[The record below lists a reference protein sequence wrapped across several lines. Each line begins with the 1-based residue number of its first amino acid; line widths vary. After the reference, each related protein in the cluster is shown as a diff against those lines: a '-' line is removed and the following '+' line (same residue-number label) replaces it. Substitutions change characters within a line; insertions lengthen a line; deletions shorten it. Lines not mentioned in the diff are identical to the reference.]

1 MQNISPERNVLDY
14 FIAGKDVSELYDYIG
29 REMIFT
35 DYDEITKDNIRDVIN
50 NAFVIHMKNVAEEKY
65 LFNYVAG
72 DQDIKKREKEIRSEI
87 NERVVINI
95 ASRIKNFKVGYE
107 YSNPVTYIKAGEV
120 KALKSKLAKVIQRL
134 FKNKK
139 DESISDDERINAL
152 NEMLREQSKSSKDV
166 LLADSFKS
174 CGLGYRLIL
183 PNDNENE
190 LSLFKIAILNP
201 TMAFVVYKN
210 DAFREPML
218 GVTYSIMDDGTIK
231 IGAWSKKNYFEIKR
245 GGFGINDSCYPD
257 FTVKPWVYG
266 EIPVIEYTNERNI
279 LGRSFA
285 CFEMAIPILDEL
297 NTVNSDRANDIAQF
311 VQSLLWFHN
320 CELDDDQ
327 KKELADGNGLVV
339 TKSTGNGKDAKIT
352 YLTQTLNQ
360 SEIQSY
366 VDYMKEESQ
375 EIVGVPMFGIST
387 GGSTGSATSMSNG
400 YSEADTRALTSE
412 QEFDQSEMRSIK
424 VMLAIARHDKDKD
437 DADIG
442 SLRPSDIGIKHSRN
456 KTYDLATKINAWAT
470 MVDRGADLLQATSI
484 ADFATD
490 PQQFSADSE
499 KMVNEIRLSK
509 LNKQSENQT
518 KPDSGKMMQDN
529 SDQPD
534 RSPYGEL
541 S

>member
-1 MQNISPERNVLDY
+1 MQNEVQSEMFWTI

-35 DYDEITKDNIRDVIN
+35 DYDEITKDNILDVIN
-50 NAFVIHMKNVAEEKY
+50 KSFAVHMRNVAEEKY
-65 LFNYVAG
+65 LFDYVAG
-72 DQDIKKREKEIRSEI
+72 DQDIKKREKEIRPEI

-120 KALKSKLAKVIQRL
+120 KALKSKLAKIIKKI
-134 FKNKK
+134 FKNQK
-139 DESISDDERINAL
+139 DENISDDERINAL

-218 GVTYSIMDDGTIK
+218 GVSYSIMDDGTIK
-231 IGAWSKKNYFEIKR
+231 IGAWSKKNYFEIQR
-245 GGFGINDSCYPD
+245 GGFGINDYCHPD

-266 EIPVIEYTNERNI
+266 EIPVIEYANERNI

-285 CFEMAIPILDEL
+285 CFEMAIPILDKL
-297 NTVNSDRANDIAQF
+297 NTVNSDRVNDIAQF

-327 KKELADGNGLVV
+327 KKQIADGNGLVV

-366 VDYMKEESQ
+366 VDYLKEESQ
-375 EIVGVPMFGIST
+375 EIAGVPMFGIST

-456 KTYDLATKINAWAT
+456 KTYDLATKVNAWAT

-490 PQQFSADSE
+490 PQQFTADSE
-499 KMVNEIRLSK
+499 KMVNEIRSLK
-509 LNKQSENQT
+509 LNKQGENQQ

-529 SDQPD
+529 SDQPG

>member
-1 MQNISPERNVLDY
+1 MQNTSPEQNVLDY

-35 DYDEITKDNIRDVIN
+35 DYDEITKDNVLDVIN

-65 LFNYVAG
+65 LFDYVAG

-120 KALKSKLAKVIQRL
+120 KALKSKLANIIQKL

-218 GVTYSIMDDGTIK
+218 GVTYSVMDDGTIK
-231 IGAWSKKNYFEIKR
+231 IGAWSKKSYFEITR
-245 GGFGINDSCYPD
+245 GGFGINDSYYPN

-266 EIPVIEYTNERNI
+266 EIPVIEYANERNI

-327 KKELADGNGLVV
+327 KKKLADGNGLVV

-366 VDYMKEESQ
+366 VDYLKEESQ

-490 PQQFSADSE
+490 PQQFTADSE

-509 LNKQSENQT
+509 FNTQSGNQE

>member
-1 MQNISPERNVLDY
+1 
-14 FIAGKDVSELYDYIG
+14 
-29 REMIFT
+29 MIFT
-35 DYDEITKDNIRDVIN
+35 DYDEITADNILEVIDK
-50 NAFVIHMKNVAEEKY
+50 ALTIHQKNVTEEKY
-65 LFNYVAG
+65 LFNYVDG
-72 DQDIKKREKEIRSEI
+72 DQDIKRRKKEIRSEI

-120 KALKSKLAKVIQRL
+120 KTLKSKLKQIIERL
-134 FKNKK
+134 FKKQKN
-139 DESISDDERINAL
+139 ENISDDERINAL
-152 NEMLREQSKSSKDV
+152 NEMLREQSKASKDV
-166 LLADSFKS
+166 LLADTFKS
-174 CGLGYRLIL
+174 CGLGYRMIL

-201 TMAFVVYKN
+201 ATAFVVYKN

-218 GVTYSIMDDGTIK
+218 GVSYSILDDGSMI

-245 GGFGINDSCYPD
+245 GGFGDSFSCYAG
-257 FTVKPWVYG
+257 FVTKPWVYG
-266 EIPVIEYTNERNI
+266 EIPIIEYANERNI

-297 NTVNSDRANDIAQF
+297 NLVNSDRANDIAQF

-320 CELDDDQ
+320 CELDENQ
-327 KKELADGNGLVV
+327 KKQVADGNGLVI
-339 TKSTGNGKDAKIT
+339 TKSTGNGHEAKIT

-360 SEIQSY
+360 SEIQAY
-366 VDYMKEESQ
+366 VDYLKEESQ
-375 EIVGVPMFGIST
+375 EIAGVPMFGIST

-437 DADIG
+437 EADIG
-442 SLRPSDIGIKHSRN
+442 SLRVSDIGIKHSRN

-470 MVDRGADLLQATSI
+470 MVDRGVDLLQATSI

-490 PQQFSADSE
+490 PQQFTADSE

-509 LNKQSENQT
+509 LNEKKENEQA
-518 KPDSGKMMQDN
+518 PDSGKMMQDN
-529 SDQPD
+529 SDQPN
-534 RSPYGEL
+534 RSPYGEM

>member
-1 MQNISPERNVLDY
+1 
-14 FIAGKDVSELYDYIG
+14 
-29 REMIFT
+29 MIFT
-35 DYDEITKDNIRDVIN
+35 DYDEITADNILEVIDK
-50 NAFVIHMKNVAEEKY
+50 ALTIHQKNVAEEKY
-65 LFNYVAG
+65 LFNYVDG
-72 DQDIKKREKEIRSEI
+72 DQDIKRREKEIRSEI

-120 KALKSKLAKVIQRL
+120 KTLKSKLKQIIERL
-134 FKNKK
+134 FEKQKN
-139 DESISDDERINAL
+139 ENISDDERINAL
-152 NEMLREQSKSSKDV
+152 NEMLREQSKASKDV
-166 LLADSFKS
+166 LLADTFKS
-174 CGLGYRLIL
+174 CGLGYRMIL

-201 TMAFVVYKN
+201 ATAFVVYKN

-218 GVTYSIMDDGTIK
+218 GVSYSILDDGSMI

-245 GGFGINDSCYPD
+245 GGFGDSFSCYAD
-257 FTVKPWVYG
+257 FVTKPWVYG
-266 EIPVIEYTNERNI
+266 EIPIIEYANERNI

-297 NTVNSDRANDIAQF
+297 NLVNSDRANDIAQF

-320 CELDDDQ
+320 CELDENQ
-327 KKELADGNGLVV
+327 KKQVADGNGLVI
-339 TKSTGNGKDAKIT
+339 TKSTGNGHEAKIT

-360 SEIQSY
+360 SEIQAY
-366 VDYMKEESQ
+366 VDYLKEESQ
-375 EIVGVPMFGIST
+375 EIAGVPMFGIST

-437 DADIG
+437 EADIG
-442 SLRPSDIGIKHSRN
+442 SLRVSDIGIKHSRN

-470 MVDRGADLLQATSI
+470 MVDRGVDLLQATSI

-490 PQQFSADSE
+490 PQQFTADSE

-509 LNKQSENQT
+509 LNEKKENEQA
-518 KPDSGKMMQDN
+518 PDSGKMMQDN
-529 SDQPD
+529 SDQPN
-534 RSPYGEL
+534 RSPYGEM

>member
-1 MQNISPERNVLDY
+1 
-14 FIAGKDVSELYDYIG
+14 
-29 REMIFT
+29 MIFT
-35 DYDEITKDNIRDVIN
+35 DYDEITADNILEVIDK
-50 NAFVIHMKNVAEEKY
+50 ALTIHQKNVAEEKY
-65 LFNYVAG
+65 LFNYVDG
-72 DQDIKKREKEIRSEI
+72 DQDIKRREKEIRSEI

-120 KALKSKLAKVIQRL
+120 KTLKSKLKQIIERL
-134 FKNKK
+134 FKKQKN
-139 DESISDDERINAL
+139 ENISDDERINAL
-152 NEMLREQSKSSKDV
+152 NEMLREQSKASKDV
-166 LLADSFKS
+166 LLADTFKS
-174 CGLGYRLIL
+174 CGLGYRMIL

-201 TMAFVVYKN
+201 ATAFVVYKN

-218 GVTYSIMDDGTIK
+218 GVSYSILDDGSMI

-245 GGFGINDSCYPD
+245 GGFGDSFSCYAD
-257 FTVKPWVYG
+257 FVTKPWAYG
-266 EIPVIEYTNERNI
+266 EIPIIEYANERNI

-297 NTVNSDRANDIAQF
+297 NLVNSDRANDIAQF

-320 CELDDDQ
+320 CELDENQ
-327 KKELADGNGLVV
+327 KKQVADGNGLVI
-339 TKSTGNGKDAKIT
+339 TKSTGNGHEAKIT

-360 SEIQSY
+360 SEIQAY
-366 VDYMKEESQ
+366 VDYLKEESQ
-375 EIVGVPMFGIST
+375 EIAGVPMFGIST

-437 DADIG
+437 EADIG

-470 MVDRGADLLQATSI
+470 MVDRGVDLLQATSI

-490 PQQFSADSE
+490 PQQFTADSE

-509 LNKQSENQT
+509 LNEKKENEQA
-518 KPDSGKMMQDN
+518 PDSGKMMQDN
-529 SDQPD
+529 SDQPN
-534 RSPYGEL
+534 RSPYGEM

>member
-1 MQNISPERNVLDY
+1 M
-14 FIAGKDVSELYDYIG
+14 YDYIG

-35 DYDEITKDNIRDVIN
+35 DYDEITKDNILDVIN
-50 NAFVIHMKNVAEEKY
+50 KAFPIHMRNVTEEKY
-65 LFNYVAG
+65 LFNYVSG

-120 KALKSKLAKVIQRL
+120 KALKSKLARIIQRL

-218 GVTYSIMDDGTIK
+218 GVSYSIMDDGSVK

-245 GGFGINDSCYPD
+245 GGFGLTDSCYPD

-266 EIPVIEYTNERNI
+266 EIPVIEYANERNI

-320 CELDDDQ
+320 CELDEDQ
-327 KKELADGNGLVV
+327 KKQIADGNGLVV

-366 VDYMKEESQ
+366 VDYLKEESQ
-375 EIVGVPMFGIST
+375 EIAGVPMFGIST

-412 QEFDQSEMRSIK
+412 QEFDQAEMRSIK

-490 PQQFSADSE
+490 PQQFTADSE

-509 LNKQSENQT
+509 LNKQGENQE

-529 SDQPD
+529 SDQPG

>member
-1 MQNISPERNVLDY
+1 
-14 FIAGKDVSELYDYIG
+14 
-29 REMIFT
+29 MIFT
-35 DYDEITKDNIRDVIN
+35 DYDEITADNILEVIDK
-50 NAFVIHMKNVAEEKY
+50 ALTIHQKNVAEEKY
-65 LFNYVAG
+65 LFNYVDG
-72 DQDIKKREKEIRSEI
+72 DQDIKRREKEIRSEI

-120 KALKSKLAKVIQRL
+120 KTLKSKLKQIIERL
-134 FKNKK
+134 FKKQKN
-139 DESISDDERINAL
+139 ENISDDERINAL
-152 NEMLREQSKSSKDV
+152 NEMLREQSKASKDV
-166 LLADSFKS
+166 LLADTFKS
-174 CGLGYRLIL
+174 CGLGYRMIL

-201 TMAFVVYKN
+201 ATAFVVYKN

-218 GVTYSIMDDGTIK
+218 GVSYSILDDGSMI

-245 GGFGINDSCYPD
+245 GGFGDSFSCYAD
-257 FTVKPWVYG
+257 FVTKPWAYG
-266 EIPVIEYTNERNI
+266 EIPIIEYANERNI

-297 NTVNSDRANDIAQF
+297 NLVNSDRANDIAQF

-320 CELDDDQ
+320 CELDENQ
-327 KKELADGNGLVV
+327 KKQVADGNGLVI
-339 TKSTGNGKDAKIT
+339 TKSTGNGHEAKIT

-360 SEIQSY
+360 SELQAY
-366 VDYMKEESQ
+366 VDYLKEESQ
-375 EIVGVPMFGIST
+375 EIAGVPMFGIST

-437 DADIG
+437 EADIG

-470 MVDRGADLLQATSI
+470 MVDRGVDLLQATSI

-490 PQQFSADSE
+490 PQQFTADSE

-509 LNKQSENQT
+509 LNEKKENEQA
-518 KPDSGKMMQDN
+518 PDSGKMMQDN
-529 SDQPD
+529 SDQPN
-534 RSPYGEL
+534 RSPYGEM

>member
-1 MQNISPERNVLDY
+1 MAY
-14 FIAGKDVSELYDYIG
+14 FIARKDVSELYDYIG

-35 DYDEITKDNIRDVIN
+35 DYDEITKDNVLDVIN
-50 NAFVIHMKNVAEEKY
+50 KAFPIHMRNVTEEKY

-120 KALKSKLAKVIQRL
+120 KALKSKLARIIQRL

-218 GVTYSIMDDGTIK
+218 GVSYSIMDDGSIK
-231 IGAWSKKNYFEIKR
+231 LGAWSKKNYFEIKR
-245 GGFGINDSCYPD
+245 GGFGLTDSCYPD

-266 EIPVIEYTNERNI
+266 EIPVIEYANERNI
-279 LGRSFA
+279 LV
-285 CFEMAIPILDEL
+285 EVLL
-297 NTVNSDRANDIAQF
+297 VLKWQF
-311 VQSLLWFHN
+311 RFW
-320 CELDDDQ
+320 
-327 KKELADGNGLVV
+327 
-339 TKSTGNGKDAKIT
+339 
-352 YLTQTLNQ
+352 
-360 SEIQSY
+360 
-366 VDYMKEESQ
+366 
-375 EIVGVPMFGIST
+375 
-387 GGSTGSATSMSNG
+387 TS
-400 YSEADTRALTSE
+400 
-412 QEFDQSEMRSIK
+412 
-424 VMLAIARHDKDKD
+424 
-437 DADIG
+437 
-442 SLRPSDIGIKHSRN
+442 
-456 KTYDLATKINAWAT
+456 
-470 MVDRGADLLQATSI
+470 
-484 ADFATD
+484 
-490 PQQFSADSE
+490 
-499 KMVNEIRLSK
+499 
-509 LNKQSENQT
+509 
-518 KPDSGKMMQDN
+518 
-529 SDQPD
+529 
-534 RSPYGEL
+534 
-541 S
+541 

>member
-1 MQNISPERNVLDY
+1 MAY
-14 FIAGKDVSELYDYIG
+14 FIARKDVSELYDYIG

-35 DYDEITKDNIRDVIN
+35 DYDEITKDNILDVIN
-50 NAFVIHMKNVAEEKY
+50 KAFPIHIRNVTEEKY

-120 KALKSKLAKVIQRL
+120 KALKSKLARIIQRL

-218 GVTYSIMDDGTIK
+218 GVSYSIMDDGSIRL
-231 IGAWSKKNYFEIKR
+231 GAWSKKNYFEIKR
-245 GGFGINDSCYPD
+245 GGFGLTDSCYPD

-266 EIPVIEYTNERNI
+266 EIPVIEYANERNI

-320 CELDDDQ
+320 CELDEDQ
-327 KKELADGNGLVV
+327 KKKLADGNGLVV

-366 VDYMKEESQ
+366 VDYLKEESQ
-375 EIVGVPMFGIST
+375 EIAGVPMFGIST

-490 PQQFSADSE
+490 PQQFTADSE
-499 KMVNEIRLSK
+499 KMVNEIRTSK
-509 LNKQSENQT
+509 LNKQGENQE

-529 SDQPD
+529 SDQPG